1 MKTKETLEE
10 VSSHPGEK
18 GHWRQKSIGT
28 PPPPE
33 KSGER
38 TRKKDSK
45 KDLQIC
51 GAGGK
56 PRKRPTLFVGEK
68 SNGKFRFKREPQ
80 ISVGLHPIVKCHL
93 LRQNVFIDKN

>member
-38 TRKKDSK
+38 TRKKTCKSVEQAENHEK
-45 KDLQIC
+45 
-51 GAGGK
+51 G
-56 PRKRPTLFVGEK
+56 PRCSWARNQMGNSGLSE
-68 SNGKFRFKREPQ
+68 SLKFR
-80 ISVGLHPIVKCHL
+80 
-93 LRQNVFIDKN
+93 